1 MDGNNRWS
9 KKKKLNLFDSY
20 LGGAHNLIKI
30 SDHIF
35 NKYDTNYI
43 SAFALSKSN
52 LKRSA
57 HLIST
62 LIKVLENFLD
72 KDPNKFMY
80 NFQIVFI
87 GDKSFLKS
95 YLKKKISNLEKYN
108 KKCNKKLYIYIN
120 YSGQD
125 DIINSLKKMISN
137 NQKINKVNFKN
148 NLITSSLPNPDLLIR
163 TGGYQR
169 ISDFMLYQL
178 SFSEMMFT
186 KILWPN
192 FKISNVDS
200 FIKKYTKIERKFGL

>member
-9 KKKKLNLFDSY
+9 KKNNINLFDSY
-20 LGGAHNLIKI
+20 LSGAQNLIKLTN
-30 SDHIF
+30 HIF
-35 NKYDTNYI
+35 HKYDTSYV

-57 HLIST
+57 NLIST
-62 LIKVLENFLD
+62 LVRVLESFLN
-72 KDPNKFMY
+72 KDPSEFIFNY
-80 NFQIVFI
+80 QIVFI

-95 YLKKKISNLEKYN
+95 YLKKKISNLEQYN
-108 KKCNKKLYIYIN
+108 KKCKKKLFIYIN

-125 DIINSLKKMISN
+125 DIINSSKKIYSN
-137 NQKINKVNFKN
+137 KQKINKINFKN
-148 NLITSSLPNPDLLIR
+148 NLITNFLPNPDLLIR

-178 SFSEMMFT
+178 SFSELMFT

-192 FKISNVDS
+192 LKISNIDKY
-200 FIKKYTKIERKFGL
+200 IKKYSKIERKFGI

>member
-9 KKKKLNLFDSY
+9 KKKNINLFDSY
-20 LGGAHNLIKI
+20 LAGAQNLIKLTN
-30 SDHIF
+30 HIF
-35 NKYDTNYI
+35 DKYDTSYV

-52 LKRSA
+52 LKRSRN
-57 HLIST
+57 LVST
-62 LIKVLENFLD
+62 LIKVLEKFLSKDPSNFLI
-72 KDPNKFMY
+72 NY
-80 NFQIVFI
+80 QIVFI

-95 YLKKKISNLEKYN
+95 YLKKKINNLEQHN
-108 KKCNKKLYIYIN
+108 KKCQKKLFIYIN

-125 DIINSLKKMISN
+125 DIINSLKRIHSN
-137 NQKINKVNFKN
+137 NQKINKINFKN
-148 NLITSSLPNPDLLIR
+148 NLVTNFLPNPDLLIR

-192 FKISNVDS
+192 LKVSNID
-200 FIKKYTKIERKFGL
+200 KYIHKYSLIERKFGL

>member
-72 KDPNKFMY
+72 KDPNKFTY

-95 YLKKKISNLEKYN
+95 YLKKKIINLEKE
-108 KKCNKKLYIYIN
+108 KSISIDESK
-120 YSGQD
+120 
-125 DIINSLKKMISN
+125 NSQEEVQNSTDNSI
-137 NQKINKVNFKN
+137 
-148 NLITSSLPNPDLLIR
+148 SSLESI
-163 TGGYQR
+163 
-169 ISDFMLYQL
+169 
-178 SFSEMMFT
+178 T
-186 KILWPN
+186 KQKETEIL
-192 FKISNVDS
+192 KV
-200 FIKKYTKIERKFGL
+200 

>member
-1 MDGNNRWS
+1 
-9 KKKKLNLFDSY
+9 
-20 LGGAHNLIKI
+20 
-30 SDHIF
+30 
-35 NKYDTNYI
+35 
-43 SAFALSKSN
+43 
-52 LKRSA
+52 
-57 HLIST
+57 
-62 LIKVLENFLD
+62 
-72 KDPNKFMY
+72 
-80 NFQIVFI
+80 
-87 GDKSFLKS
+87 
-95 YLKKKISNLEKYN
+95 
-108 KKCNKKLYIYIN
+108 
-120 YSGQD
+120 
-125 DIINSLKKMISN
+125 MISN